1 MSLCHAG
8 NTGLIPALSA
18 AIVHF
23 SSSHARVPLHAER
36 GGVEG
41 ARVGEEERGEGGFE
55 EEKEAVIDVSH
66 RHLALSLQLI
76 GPTSI
81 QQCCRLFLCKHKH
94 GAKSVPALHC
104 LPGSRS
110 ALFCLN
116 LK

>member
-1 MSLCHAG
+1 MG
-8 NTGLIPALSA
+8 GLGLGLG
-18 AIVHF
+18 VG
-23 SSSHARVPLHAER
+23 V
-36 GGVEG
+36 GG
-41 ARVGEEERGEGGFE
+41 RGEVDK
-55 EEKEAVIDVSH
+55 EEKEAMIDLRH

-81 QQCCRLFLCKHKH
+81 QQRCRLFLCKHKH

>member
-1 MSLCHAG
+1 MVVVSVVLVG
-8 NTGLIPALSA
+8 
-18 AIVHF
+18 V
-23 SSSHARVPLHAER
+23 
-36 GGVEG
+36 GGWG
-41 ARVGEEERGEGGFE
+41 GDEEV
-55 EEKEAVIDVSH
+55 KEAMIDLSH

-81 QQCCRLFLCKHKH
+81 QQRCRLFLCNHKH
-94 GAKSVPALHC
+94 RAKSVPALHC